1 MGVTDVYMK
10 QWEYSD
16 SKESVLLP
24 KFKKKK
30 LQETKLF
37 WSRRE
42 KKLKGVFLAILRI

>member
-24 KFKKKK
+24 KFKKK